1 MVLPFASLFIN
12 GFAVWKLFMGPFLAL
27 FYWLLLNR
35 MHRNKSSDREQLH
48 LKARKSASDHDLVED
63 KKILYLVMVCV
74 WGCIV
79 QFYTTWAGL
88 EKNILLDMEMG

>member
-1 MVLPFASLFIN
+1 
-12 GFAVWKLFMGPFLAL
+12 MGPFLAL

-63 KKILYLVMVCV
+63 KISLYLVVVVCV

-79 QFYTTWAGL
+79 QFYTAWAGL
-88 EKNILLDMEMG
+88 EKNILLDREMG